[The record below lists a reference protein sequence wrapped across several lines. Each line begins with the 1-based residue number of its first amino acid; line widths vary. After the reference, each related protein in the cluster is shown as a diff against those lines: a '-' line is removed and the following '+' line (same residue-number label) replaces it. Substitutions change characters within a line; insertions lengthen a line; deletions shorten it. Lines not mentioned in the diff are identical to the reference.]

1 MKDDGLFLLHSG
13 GINHHGLP
21 RAGPWIS
28 KYIFPGGQMPYYKEI
43 TNVIEKRFIIEDWQ
57 NIGFDYSKTLAAW
70 YANFSKNWDKLRPK
84 YGDKFERMWTY
95 YLQMCNGLFQARLI
109 QVWQIVLSK
118 NGVKGG
124 YYGGR

>member
-1 MKDDGLFLLHSG
+1 
-13 GINHHGLP
+13 
-21 RAGPWIS
+21 
-28 KYIFPGGQMPYYKEI
+28 MPYYKEI